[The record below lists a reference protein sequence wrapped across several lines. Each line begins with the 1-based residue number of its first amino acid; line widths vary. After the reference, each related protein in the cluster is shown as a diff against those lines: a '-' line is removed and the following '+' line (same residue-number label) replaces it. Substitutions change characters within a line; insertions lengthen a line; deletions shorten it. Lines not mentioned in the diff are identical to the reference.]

1 MAKIAADQI
10 EKYGAPITLSHATGS
25 GQFDP
30 VSRRTSPVVAKYTG
44 KGVSQKIGAGEVNGT
59 SIQAGDRRLIVAAI
73 VVPFVP
79 SPNDSVVV
87 DGAIWNVS
95 HVATESAQGVA
106 VTHELLIRK

>member
-10 EKYGAPITLSHATGS
+10 EKYGGPITLSHATGS

-30 VSRRTSPVVAKYTG
+30 VTRRTTPAVVKYTG
-44 KGVSQKIGAGEVNGT
+44 KGVSQKVGAGEVNGT
-59 SIQAGDRRLIVAAI
+59 SIQTGDRRLIVAAMAI
-73 VVPFVP
+73 PFVP
-79 SPNDSVVV
+79 SPNDSVVA
-87 DGAIWNVS
+87 DGATWNVS